1 MKCLI
6 DNSAGQIAH
15 SSELLLKFGL
25 AVNSEK
31 KLDVFGVG
39 NALVDVLAQVE
50 DQFVADIELAKGSMT
65 LMDTEQQSSVLSGL
79 ENQSLRLA
87 SGGSAANTMVAIAQ
101 SGGSGVYMGKV
112 AHDTHGEFYKKDMEE
127 AGILFPVAM
136 APESSLPTGSCVV
149 LTTPDAERTMCT
161 HLGISTSLTKSEVDF
176 DMLANSKMSYV
187 EGYLWDAE
195 NPRAACVETFEQCK
209 KLNIPASF
217 TFSDSFLV
225 DRFGDDF
232 KKIVSE
238 YCDVIFC
245 NADEIRKFYGIDDI
259 DECNSRIGKD
269 CKLVFVTDGAN
280 GCFVVENG
288 AVQKVEGF
296 GVKAIDTVGAGD
308 AFAGGVLYGIT
319 NGMDSL
325 KAAKWGNYFASKVVE
340 RIGPRLDQ
348 ALKSDLEAVVA

>member
-25 AVNSEK
+25 TVNSEK

-161 HLGISTSLTKSEVDF
+161 CLLYTSPSPRDRQKSR
-176 DMLANSKMSYV
+176 MPSSA
-187 EGYLWDAE
+187 
-195 NPRAACVETFEQCK
+195 
-209 KLNIPASF
+209 
-217 TFSDSFLV
+217 
-225 DRFGDDF
+225 
-232 KKIVSE
+232 
-238 YCDVIFC
+238 
-245 NADEIRKFYGIDDI
+245 
-259 DECNSRIGKD
+259 
-269 CKLVFVTDGAN
+269 
-280 GCFVVENG
+280 
-288 AVQKVEGF
+288 
-296 GVKAIDTVGAGD
+296 
-308 AFAGGVLYGIT
+308 
-319 NGMDSL
+319 
-325 KAAKWGNYFASKVVE
+325 
-340 RIGPRLDQ
+340 
-348 ALKSDLEAVVA
+348 